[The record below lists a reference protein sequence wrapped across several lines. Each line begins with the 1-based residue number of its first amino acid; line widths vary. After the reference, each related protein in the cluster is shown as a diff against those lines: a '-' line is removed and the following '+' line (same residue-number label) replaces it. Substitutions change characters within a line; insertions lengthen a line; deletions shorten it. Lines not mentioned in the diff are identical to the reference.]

1 MQERAA
7 ATDTCMDAAVAAVL
21 TSRRN
26 FCFGRTTRQPQHW
39 KVSVVVLL
47 CQPSAAEQ
55 SSQPTLNAAPHTDRK
70 CLTFSNL
77 AQMVTKN
84 QIALS
89 IHTQRKTIEYC
100 WPFVKVS
107 EKVLLKTGKCKSQ
120 VSNESVNEKM
130 TNC

>member
-7 ATDTCMDAAVAAVL
+7 ARDTCMDAAVAAVL

-26 FCFGRTTRQPQHW
+26 FCIGRTTRQPQHW

-47 CQPSAAEQ
+47 CQASAAEQ
-55 SSQPTLNAAPHTDRK
+55 RSQPTHTI
-70 CLTFSNL
+70 SNL
-77 AQMVTKN
+77 AQTVTKN
-84 QIALS
+84 QIALR
-89 IHTQRKTIEYC
+89 IHTQKKTIENC

-107 EKVLLKTGKCKSQ
+107 EKVLLKTRKCQSH

>member
-47 CQPSAAEQ
+47 CQASAAEQ
-55 SSQPTLNAAPHTDRK
+55 SSQPTLNAAPHTNRK

-77 AQMVTKN
+77 AQMVTKK
-84 QIALS
+84 S
-89 IHTQRKTIEYC
+89 DCSPHTHTK
-100 WPFVKVS
+100 KD
-107 EKVLLKTGKCKSQ
+107 
-120 VSNESVNEKM
+120 N
-130 TNC
+130 

>member
-7 ATDTCMDAAVAAVL
+7 ARDTCMDAAVAAVL

-26 FCFGRTTRQPQHW
+26 FCIGRTTRQPQHW

-47 CQPSAAEQ
+47 CQASAAEQ
-55 SSQPTLNAAPHTDRK
+55 RSQPTLNAAPHTI
-70 CLTFSNL
+70 SNL
-77 AQMVTKN
+77 AQTVTKN
-84 QIALS
+84 QIALR
-89 IHTQRKTIEYC
+89 IHTQKKTIENC

-107 EKVLLKTGKCKSQ
+107 EKVLLKTRKCQSH